1 MTVEEYIQQLSDK
14 ERIAYLTAIHILK
27 SSFDVSK
34 SLGYLKKKNI
44 PLA

>member
-1 MTVEEYIQQLSDK
+1 MTVEEYIQQLTDK
-14 ERIAYLTAIHILK
+14 ERIAYLTAIQILK

>member
-14 ERIAYLTAIHILK
+14 ERIAYLTAIQILK

-34 SLGYLKKKNI
+34 SLGYLKKKNT